1 METFQHGAR
10 AGSGCRGSLWRHSN
24 MARVGSG
31 AQRVHV
37 EASQQGARAGS
48 GHRGSAWRHPNRAP
62 GRAVGAE
69 RVVRIEKL
77 EQ

>member
-1 METFQHGAR
+1 
-10 AGSGCRGSLWRHSN
+10 